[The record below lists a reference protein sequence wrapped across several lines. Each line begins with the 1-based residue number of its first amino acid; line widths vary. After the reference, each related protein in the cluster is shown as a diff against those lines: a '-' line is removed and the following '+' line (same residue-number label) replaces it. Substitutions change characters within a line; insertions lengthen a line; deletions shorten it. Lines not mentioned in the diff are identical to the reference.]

1 MINSNKMT
9 KKRMKMTTMEN
20 QETSKKLQEENKLKV
35 QAEDFVSDVDD
46 ANVGTLLKKEREKKK
61 KDLRKVSEILCI
73 RECYLQALEQ
83 SDYEKFP
90 GRTYAI
96 GFLRTYADFLGL
108 DVNALVE
115 KYHKESNFLKE
126 DVLDMPILDK
136 PNLFPKAKYFF
147 IAVLVIVLMWS
158 FWYFLTYPSTAD
170 IDLPVEQEQIS
181 VPVVEEVEVVKA
193 VEETPVVVIEENVK
207 KEEKKQALP
216 DKKNQKEPAAKK
228 GVQIIANDE
237 VWVEIEEDDVL
248 ILSRTLKKGEVY
260 NVPTSETELFLKT
273 GNAGAMDILV
283 DGQKIKPLGPVGAVR
298 SGISL
303 SADKLKKH

>member
-1 MINSNKMT
+1 
-9 KKRMKMTTMEN
+9 MTTMEN
-20 QETSKKLQEENKLKV
+20 QETSMDLQEENELKV
-35 QAEDFVSDVDD
+35 QAETFVSDVDD
-46 ANVGTLLKKEREKKK
+46 VNVGTLLKKEREKKK
-61 KDLRKVSEILCI
+61 KDLRKISETLCI

-115 KYHKESNFLKE
+115 KYHKENNFLKE

-147 IAVLVIVLMWS
+147 VAVLVIVLMWA

-170 IDLPVEQEQIS
+170 IDLPVAQEQVS
-181 VPVVEEVEVVKA
+181 TPVVDVLEVVEVVEEVPIAVV
-193 VEETPVVVIEENVK
+193 EENVK
-207 KEEKKQALP
+207 KEEPKKEEKEQALP
-216 DKKNQKEPAAKK
+216 DKKIQKEVAPKK

-260 NVPTSETELFLKT
+260 DVPASEMELFLKT

-283 DGQKIKPLGPVGAVR
+283 DGQKIAPLGPVGAVR

>member
-1 MINSNKMT
+1 MINSKKVTRKRIKMT
-9 KKRMKMTTMEN
+9 IMEN
-20 QETSKKLQEENKLKV
+20 QETSMDLQEKNELNV
-35 QAEDFVSDVDD
+35 QAESFVSDVDD
-46 ANVGTLLKKEREKKK
+46 VNVGTLLKKEREKKK
-61 KDLRKVSEILCI
+61 KDLRKISEILCI

-126 DVLDMPILDK
+126 NVLDMPMLDK

-147 IAVLVIVLMWS
+147 IAVLVVVLMWS
-158 FWYFLTYPSTAD
+158 FWYFLTYSETTETAV
-170 IDLPVEQEQIS
+170 LPTPEPVAEAPVEIIPEVVEVIPQ
-181 VPVVEEVEVVKA
+181 VEEVKQQSLPE
-193 VEETPVVVIEENVK
+193 VK
-207 KEEKKQALP
+207 KEAKLP
-216 DKKNQKEPAAKK
+216 AKTKNA
-228 GVQIIANDE
+228 VQIVANQE
-237 VWVEIEEDDVL
+237 VWVEIEQDDML

-260 NVPTSETELFLKT
+260 DVPKSDTEMFLET
-273 GNAGAMDILV
+273 GNAGGLDILV
-283 DGQKIKPLGPVGAVR
+283 DGQKVKSLGPVGAVR

-303 SADKLKKH
+303 SAEKLKKH